1 MKKEKMEVYSITEYR
16 QDGDVPEAG
25 DQVSAGIQKAF
36 LNMLC
41 KQGLI
46 TEGVCSAALSRMPK
60 GVL

>member
-1 MKKEKMEVYSITEYR
+1 MVDERMEVYSITERR
-16 QDGDVPEAG
+16 QDGNVQEAG

-46 TEGVCSAALSRMPK
+46 TESVCSAALSRMAK